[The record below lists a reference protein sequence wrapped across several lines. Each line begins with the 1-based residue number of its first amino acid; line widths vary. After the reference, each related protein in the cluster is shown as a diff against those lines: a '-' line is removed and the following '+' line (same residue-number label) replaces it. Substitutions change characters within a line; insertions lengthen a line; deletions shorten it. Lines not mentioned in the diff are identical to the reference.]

1 MIACGV
7 WPASR
12 GLVAV
17 LIDSAGRARSFL
29 VVPTDE
35 ARRGLAQRLAA
46 VGAELVRDEAL
57 AGSDRIAVAARNA
70 GVTVWIARPLATSSG
85 SARRGRLPL
94 EVTVVSVT
102 GVLDSKRGLFSV
114 PAAGHRRDHGLRALS
129 HLR

>member
-35 ARRGLAQRLAA
+35 SRRGLAQRLAA

-70 GVTVWIARPLATSSG
+70 GVTVWIAGPPLVNALRCAAGIT
-85 SARRGRLPL
+85 RRGARSSAALLARLPAIPWLRSLLRRL
-94 EVTVVSVT
+94 EQ
-102 GVLDSKRGLFSV
+102 LDDERQITL
-114 PAAGHRRDHGLRALS
+114 L
-129 HLR
+129 